1 MEHTPLVFLI
11 SRLILIGSGLVP
23 VPIVVSIRLMNL
35 CCRNAIKEGRLIGR
49 IVRIRARKNIHKT
62 RQRGTSR
69 RIKAAIHDA
78 SKQYT
83 GVKPS
88 RVGLDTELK
97 KEKQGASDKKQVIE
111 DC

>member
-1 MEHTPLVFLI
+1 MEHTPLLFFI

-23 VPIVVSIRLMNL
+23 VPIVVSIRLNL
-35 CCRNAIKEGRLIGR
+35 CSRNALKEGRLIGR
-49 IVRIRARKNIHKT
+49 IVRIRARKNIPKT
-62 RQRGTSR
+62 RRRGTSR

-88 RVGLDTELK
+88 RVGLDPELK
-97 KEKQGASDKKQVIE
+97 KEKKQGASDKKQVIE